1 MIDNFPFKD
10 IDPKWQKI
18 WEEKGEHHTDFDSSK
33 PKLYC
38 LVMFN
43 YPSGDK
49 LHIGHCWNY
58 WAADIWA
65 RFKKMH
71 GFNVFEPM
79 GFDAF
84 GLPAENYAIKKGIH
98 PAIST
103 HENVT
108 FIRNQLKR
116 LGCMYDWQREVDSS
130 QPEYY
135 KWTQWV
141 FLQLYKRGLAY
152 QKDSPLNWCPDCMT
166 VLANEQVLSD
176 GTCERCGNLVV
187 QRSMKQ
193 WFFKITDYADRL
205 LEGLDRIQWPPNT
218 TAIQKEWIGKSVGTS
233 IVFGIK
239 GSSETLEIFTT
250 RADTLFGVTYMVLS
264 PEHPLV
270 EKLTTQGQKEQVQA
284 YVDAAAHATEIERT
298 AIDREKTGVFT
309 GSYAINPLSGEEVPI
324 WIADFVIATYGT
336 GAVMAVPA
344 HDQRDFEFAHR
355 FGLPIRVVI
364 RPPDGT
370 VFEEGMQK
378 AYTEYGVMVN
388 SADFDGYPG
397 DAGWKAVTEKLI
409 SMKMGGFSVNYHLR
423 DWSISRQR
431 YWGAPIPIVH
441 CEKCGVVPV
450 PEKDLPVL
458 LPKEDVDFR
467 PKGQS
472 PLATCMEFINTT
484 CPSCGGP
491 AKRDQDT
498 MDTFVCSSWYQFR
511 YLSAR
516 YPDRA
521 FDSEIANRWMP
532 VDQYIGGIEHARGH
546 LLYSRFVTKVFH
558 DAGLIAF
565 DEPFQRLIHQ
575 GIITNKGEK
584 MAKRRGNVVLPDEYM
599 DKYGTDV
606 IRTYTMFMGDFQ
618 QGGDWSD
625 EGIAGIDRFVNRVWR
640 WAMQYKDVPIDQPGT
655 FSEPVHRIQ
664 HATVKA
670 VTEDLERFHF
680 NTAVSRMMEFT
691 NELYHYTNE
700 TPRDQLHGAKIREA
714 LETLLRILAPYCPHL
729 CEELWSQIGNPNS
742 IFHQSWPSYDESTL
756 AVRTITMVVQ
766 VNGKVRDRLEIP
778 AGLPQTEVEK
788 VVVASEKV
796 QNIIRGKTVR
806 KIVIV
811 PDKLANVVVS

>member
-1 MIDNFPFKD
+1 MDNFPFKE
-10 IDPKWQKI
+10 IDPKWQRI
-18 WEEKGEHHTDFDSSK
+18 WEEKGEHHTDFDSPK
-33 PKLYC
+33 PRLYC
-38 LVMFN
+38 LVMYN

-84 GLPAENYAIKKGIH
+84 GLPAENYAIKMGIH
-98 PAIST
+98 PAVST
-103 HENVT
+103 RENVT
-108 FIRNQLKR
+108 FIRKQLKR
-116 LGCMYDWQREVDSS
+116 LGCMYDWAREVDSS

-141 FLQLYKRGLAY
+141 FLLLYKRGLAY
-152 QKDSPLNWCPDCMT
+152 QKDAPLNWCPDCMT

-176 GTCERCGNLVV
+176 GTCERCGTLVV
-187 QRSMKQ
+187 QRNMNQ

-218 TAIQKEWIGKSVGTS
+218 AAIQKEWIGRSEGT
-233 IVFGIK
+233 IIAFGIS
-239 GSSETLEIFTT
+239 GLDETLDVFTT
-250 RADTLFGVTYMVLS
+250 RADTLFGVTYMVLA
-264 PEHPLV
+264 PEHPMV
-270 EKLTTQGQKEQVQA
+270 ERLTMSGQKEEVQHYA
-284 YVDAAAHATEIERT
+284 EAAARATEIERT
-298 AIDREKTGVFT
+298 ALDREKTGVFT

-324 WIADFVIATYGT
+324 WIADYVIATYGT

-344 HDQRDFEFAHR
+344 HDQRDFEFAR
-355 FGLPIRVVI
+355 KYRLPIRVVI
-364 RPPDGT
+364 RPLEGT
-370 VFEEGMQK
+370 LFEEDMEE
-378 AYTEYGVMVN
+378 AFTDYGEMVN
-388 SADFDGYPG
+388 SMEFDGYPSNE
-397 DAGWKAVTEKLI
+397 GWRAVTDKLA
-409 SMKMGGFSVNYHLR
+409 SLHRGGYTVNYHLR

-431 YWGAPIPIVH
+431 YWGAPIPIIH
-441 CEKCGVVPV
+441 CEKCGTVPV

-458 LPKEDVDFR
+458 LPETGVDFR

-472 PLATCMEFINTT
+472 PLASSQEFINTT
-484 CPSCGGP
+484 CPNCDGP
-491 AKRDQDT
+491 AKRDPDT

-516 YPDRA
+516 DPDRA
-521 FDSEIANRWMP
+521 FDTDIANRWMP

-546 LLYSRFVTKVFH
+546 LLYARFVTKVFH
-558 DAGLIAF
+558 DASLIIF

-599 DKYGTDV
+599 DKFGTDV

-640 WAMQYKDVPIDQPGT
+640 WVMQFKEVPLSQQGT
-655 FSEPVHRIQ
+655 FSEIVNRFR
-664 HATVKA
+664 HASVKA

-700 TPRDQLHGAKIREA
+700 TPRDRLDGTQIRDSI
-714 LETLLRILAPYCPHL
+714 ETLLKVMAPYCPHIT
-729 CEELWSQIGNPNS
+729 EELWSQIGREYS
-742 IFHQSWPSYDESTL
+742 IFHQTWPEYDESALETK
-756 AVRTITMVVQ
+756 TITMVVQ
-766 VNGKVRDRLEIP
+766 VNGKVRDRLEIA
-778 AGLPQTEVEK
+778 AGLPQSEVEK
-788 VVVASEKV
+788 IVLASEKV
-796 QNIIRGKTVR
+796 RTFTQGLTVR
-806 KIVIV
+806 KVIVI
-811 PDKLANVVVS
+811 PDRLTNIVAS